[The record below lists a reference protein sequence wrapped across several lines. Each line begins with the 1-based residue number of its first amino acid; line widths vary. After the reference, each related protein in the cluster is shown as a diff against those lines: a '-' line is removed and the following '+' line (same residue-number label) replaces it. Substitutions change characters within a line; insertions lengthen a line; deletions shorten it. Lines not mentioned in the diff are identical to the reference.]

1 VHWGLVIAHLTTGRK
16 RPKRFAAMALRNI
29 GGREFLRMAEAS
41 DIRPGEMAITLPE
54 AYDAGVY
61 FIGRIRTPF
70 KTRDDCPKNSAQS
83 NAIGRV
89 ELEPRYALGL
99 QDLKQ
104 YSHLHLLYWMHEAR
118 RDLIQQV
125 PAHLGRPRGTFAL
138 RSPVRPNPIAL
149 ATVEL
154 IQIEG
159 TSLVVR
165 SVDCVDGTPLVDI
178 KPYFA
183 SVDSFPHARRP

>member
-1 VHWGLVIAHLTTGRK
+1 
-16 RPKRFAAMALRNI
+16 MAD
-29 GGREFLRMAEAS
+29 AS
-41 DIRPGEMAITLPE
+41 EVRPGEIAISLPE
-54 AYDAGVY
+54 TFDAGVH

-70 KTRDDCPKNSAQS
+70 QSRDDCPKNSAQS
-83 NAIGRV
+83 TAVGRV
-89 ELEPRYALGL
+89 ELDPRYALGL
-99 QDLKQ
+99 KDLEQ
-104 YSHLHLLYWMHEAR
+104 YSHIHLLYWMHQAR
-118 RDLIQQV
+118 RDLLQQV

-154 IQIEG
+154 VEIEDL
-159 TSLVVR
+159 TLVVR
-165 SVDCVDGTPLVDI
+165 GVDCLDGTPLVDI

>member
-1 VHWGLVIAHLTTGRK
+1 
-16 RPKRFAAMALRNI
+16 
-29 GGREFLRMAEAS
+29 MAEAS
-41 DIRPGEMAITLPE
+41 DIRPGETAVSLPD
-54 AYDAGVY
+54 AYDAGIY
-61 FIGRIRTPF
+61 FIGRIHTPF

-83 NAIGRV
+83 HAVGRV
-89 ELEPRYALGL
+89 ELDPRYLLGVKDL
-99 QDLKQ
+99 QQ
-104 YSHLHLLYWMHEAR
+104 YSHVHLLYWMHEAR

-154 IQIEG
+154 ISIEG
-159 TSLVVR
+159 ADLVVR
-165 SVDCVDGTPLVDI
+165 NVDCVDGTPLVDI

>member
-1 VHWGLVIAHLTTGRK
+1 
-16 RPKRFAAMALRNI
+16 
-29 GGREFLRMAEAS
+29 MAEAS
-41 DIRPGEMAITLPE
+41 DIRPGETAVSLPDT
-54 AYDAGVY
+54 YQAGIY
-61 FIGRIRTPF
+61 FIGRIHTPF

-83 NAIGRV
+83 DALGRV
-89 ELEPRYALGL
+89 ELDPRYVLGVK
-99 QDLKQ
+99 DLEQ
-104 YSHLHLLYWMHEAR
+104 YSHIHLLYWMHEAR

-154 IQIEG
+154 ISIDG
-159 TSLVVR
+159 ANLVVR
-165 SVDCVDGTPLVDI
+165 NVDCLDGTPLVDI

-183 SVDSFPHARRP
+183 SVDSFPQARRP

>member
-1 VHWGLVIAHLTTGRK
+1 
-16 RPKRFAAMALRNI
+16 
-29 GGREFLRMAEAS
+29 MAEAT
-41 DIRPGEMAITLPE
+41 DIRPGERLLALPD
-54 AYDAGVY
+54 AYDAGIY

-70 KTRDDCPKNSAQS
+70 KTRHDCPKNSAQS
-83 NAIGRV
+83 DAVGRV
-89 ELEPRYALGL
+89 ELEPRYELGL
-99 QDLKQ
+99 KDLDR
-104 YSHLHLLYWMHEAR
+104 YSHIHLLYWMHEAR

-125 PAHLGRPRGTFAL
+125 PAHLGRPCGTFAL

-154 IQIEG
+154 LKIEAG
-159 TSLVVR
+159 TLVVR

-183 SVDSFPHARRP
+183 SVDNFPDARHP

>member
-1 VHWGLVIAHLTTGRK
+1 VIAHLTAGRK
-16 RPKRFAAMALRNI
+16 RPKSLPRSVSRWI
-29 GGREFLRMAEAS
+29 GGGSFGMADAS
-41 DIRPGEMAITLPE
+41 QIRSGEIIISLPE

-83 NAIGRV
+83 DAVGQV
-89 ELEPRYALGL
+89 ELEPRYALAL
-99 QDLKQ
+99 KDLEH
-104 YSHLHLLYWMHEAR
+104 YSHIHLLYWMHEAR
-118 RDLIQQV
+118 RDLVQQV
-125 PAHLGRPRGTFAL
+125 PAHLGHPRGTFAL

-154 IQIEG
+154 LKIDG
-159 TSLVVR
+159 ATLVIR
-165 SVDCVDGTPLVDI
+165 RIDCVDGTPLVDI

>member
-1 VHWGLVIAHLTTGRK
+1 
-16 RPKRFAAMALRNI
+16 
-29 GGREFLRMAEAS
+29 MAEAS
-41 DIRPGEMAITLPE
+41 EVRPGETTISLPE
-54 AYDAGVY
+54 SYAAGLH

-70 KTRDDCPKNSAQS
+70 RRRDDCPKNSAQS
-83 NAIGRV
+83 RVIGRV
-89 ELEPRYALGL
+89 ELDPRYALGL
-99 QDLKQ
+99 KDLEH
-104 YSHLHLLYWMHEAR
+104 YSHVHLLYWMHEAR

-154 IQIEG
+154 VEIKDL
-159 TSLVVR
+159 TLVVR
-165 SVDCVDGTPLVDI
+165 GVDCVDGTPLLDI

>member
-1 VHWGLVIAHLTTGRK
+1 
-16 RPKRFAAMALRNI
+16 MAD
-29 GGREFLRMAEAS
+29 AS
-41 DIRPGEMAITLPE
+41 QIRAGEITLSLPE
-54 AYDAGVY
+54 AYDAGIY

-70 KTRDDCPKNSAQS
+70 KSRDDCPKNSAQS
-83 NAIGRV
+83 NAVGQV

-99 QDLKQ
+99 KDLEY
-104 YSHLHLLYWMHEAR
+104 YSHVHLLYWMHEAR
-118 RDLIQQV
+118 RDLAQQV
-125 PAHLGRPRGTFAL
+125 PAHLGHPRGTFAL

-154 IQIEG
+154 VKVDG
-159 TSLVVR
+159 ATLVVR
-165 SVDCVDGTPLVDI
+165 HIDCVDGTPLVDI

>member
-1 VHWGLVIAHLTTGRK
+1 
-16 RPKRFAAMALRNI
+16 
-29 GGREFLRMAEAS
+29 MAEAS
-41 DIRPGEMAITLPE
+41 DIRPGEMTVSLPD

-70 KTRDDCPKNSAQS
+70 LTRDDCPKNSGQS
-83 NAIGRV
+83 NAVGRV
-89 ELEPRYALGL
+89 ELEPRYALGTK
-99 QDLKQ
+99 DLEQ
-104 YSHLHLLYWMHEAR
+104 YSHVHLLYWMHEAR

-154 IQIEG
+154 LKIDG
-159 TSLVVR
+159 ATLVVR
-165 SVDCVDGTPLVDI
+165 SVDCVDGTPLIDI

-183 SVDSFPHARRP
+183 SVDSFPHAKRP